1 MTSAVSKAVAPE
13 LVIDLDG
20 GCPED
25 GTNRFEDGNSRTG
38 CHLRHLCAIF
48 EVFAK
53 VACKR
58 RCHLRDLS
66 ATFEARL
73 PSSNGC
79 LPFHLNTATRNAD
92 SSAVSRPWSDVT
104 G

>member
-1 MTSAVSKAVAPE
+1 MLE
-13 LVIDLDG
+13 IDLDR
-20 GCPED
+20 GCHED
-25 GTNRFEDGNSRTG
+25 GTHRFEDGNSRTG
-38 CHLRHLCAIF
+38 CHLRHLCATF

-53 VACKR
+53 VARKR
-58 RCHLRDLS
+58 RCHLRDLR

-79 LPFHLNTATRNAD
+79 HPFHLNTAIRNAA
-92 SSAVSRPWSDVT
+92 STVVRRLWSIAI